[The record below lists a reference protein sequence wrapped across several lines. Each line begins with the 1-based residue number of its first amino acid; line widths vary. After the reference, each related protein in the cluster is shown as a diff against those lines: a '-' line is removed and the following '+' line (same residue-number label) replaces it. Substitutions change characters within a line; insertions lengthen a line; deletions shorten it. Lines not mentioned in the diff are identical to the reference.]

1 MGCREYTV
9 SNDPSMRLEFSCNKI
24 CFDTVF
30 TEQGSAT
37 AQMMVY
43 NRNKNAVIVDRVWL
57 TNSTAFKANVDGE
70 ADLARLTNLQINGG
84 DSVFVFVRVDIDPNG
99 KNSPVL
105 VEDQLHF
112 HLANGT
118 TQAVALEAFGQDVTR
133 IGRAGCKR
141 TERTSMTFTADK
153 PYLVFD
159 TLVVNGT
166 LKINAGTT
174 IYMHSGACIYALG
187 NVSANGKPTQP
198 IVIRGDRLD
207 YLFENVPYLYAGGSW
222 DGLYLQAEKK
232 QTYEFDFV
240 DILSGNVGLHC
251 TGFGSTMPSLK
262 MNGCRIHNHSQYGL
276 ILLRTNALVT
286 NTEIS
291 NCASYCVYCSG
302 GKQRFYHTTVASY
315 FGSTNVRIQSAVKEN
330 TSAVYIDNLNKRD
343 TTNTSFYNSII
354 TGYQTQ
360 QLLIATPFE
369 NYYTG
374 SFVGNYLKSD
384 ELAIPN
390 AKNNTYWSKNE
401 SDPVF
406 QNTYF
411 RYLEYT
417 YYDFRLDS
425 LSAARHAGD
434 SIHTLPGYTETAIK
448 DAVETDRNG
457 VSRIG
462 TKPDA
467 GCYQY
472 K

>member
-1 MGCREYTV
+1 M
-9 SNDPSMRLEFSCNKI
+9 
-24 CFDTVF
+24 
-30 TEQGSAT
+30 
-37 AQMMVY
+37 
-43 NRNKNAVIVDRVWL
+43 
-57 TNSTAFKANVDGE
+57 
-70 ADLARLTNLQINGG
+70 
-84 DSVFVFVRVDIDPNG
+84 
-99 KNSPVL
+99 
-105 VEDQLHF
+105 
-112 HLANGT
+112 
-118 TQAVALEAFGQDVTR
+118 
-133 IGRAGCKR
+133 
-141 TERTSMTFTADK
+141 
-153 PYLVFD
+153 
-159 TLVVNGT
+159 
-166 LKINAGTT
+166 
-174 IYMHSGACIYALG
+174 
-187 NVSANGKPTQP
+187 
-198 IVIRGDRLD
+198 
-207 YLFENVPYLYAGGSW
+207 
-222 DGLYLQAEKK
+222 
-232 QTYEFDFV
+232 
-240 DILSGNVGLHC
+240 
-251 TGFGSTMPSLK
+251 
-262 MNGCRIHNHSQYGL
+262 
-276 ILLRTNALVT
+276 
-286 NTEIS
+286 
-291 NCASYCVYCSG
+291 
-302 GKQRFYHTTVASY
+302 
-315 FGSTNVRIQSAVKEN
+315 
-330 TSAVYIDNLNKRD
+330 YIDNLNKRD